1 MSNRKGAIVTQS
13 LLRLGAI
20 AGPIYVFVV
29 VGQVLTRDGFDIT
42 RHPVSVLA
50 NGPFGWIQVLNFL
63 VVGTFVTLAG
73 LGLRQAMKSG
83 PGHVWGPMLVTAFG
97 IGLIGSGVFPADPFD
112 GFPPGTPAGNAADI
126 STSGILHFAF
136 GGIAFVSLSAA
147 CLVFSRRYSH
157 LLNRGMAIFS
167 AATGVLYLV
176 AFVSVAASE
185 GAMWANLALTAA
197 VLLGW
202 IWLTLLT
209 SATDVQ
215 LSSLGERNV
224 SPATGAP

>member
-1 MSNRKGAIVTQS
+1 MTQS

-42 RHPVSVLA
+42 RHPVSLLA
-50 NGPFGWIQVLNFL
+50 NSTYGWVQLLNFI
-63 VVGTFVTLAG
+63 VVGAFVALAG
-73 LGLRQAMKSG
+73 LGLRQSMRSG
-83 PGHVWGPMLVTAFG
+83 PGHVWGPMLVAIFG
-97 IGLIGSGVFPADPFD
+97 IGLIGSGIFPADPFD
-112 GFPPGTPAGNAADI
+112 GFPPGTPAGDAADI

-136 GGIAFVSLSAA
+136 GGIAFVSMSPA
-147 CLVFSRRYSH
+147 CLVFSRRYSNLH
-157 LLNRGMAIFS
+157 DRGMAVFS
-167 AATGVLYLV
+167 VATGVFYLF
-176 AFVSVAASE
+176 AFFSVAASQ
-185 GAMWANLALTAA
+185 GAVWANLALTAA

-202 IWLTLLT
+202 SWLTLLT

-215 LSSLGERNV
+215 LSSLDEQSV